1 MSFNKEFTM
10 DISSKDI
17 YFKVTQLLKDV
28 KILTRDELDEKY
40 SDFITKFPKLYN
52 TCLND
57 PDQESILKNLKKM
70 LETRER
76 TLKGELS
83 SVKANAFVGEFV
95 AEKYL
100 YPSAGV
106 TPRKLTEAEKKE
118 YIKKLEKEKLE
129 KRVENNQLL

>member
-10 DISSKDI
+10 DINSKDI
-17 YFKVTQLLKDV
+17 YFKVSQILKDV
-28 KILTRDELDEKY
+28 KVLTRDELDEKY
-40 SDFITKFPKLYN
+40 SEFIVKFPKLYK
-52 TCLND
+52 TCLED

-76 TLKGELS
+76 TIKGELS
-83 SVKANAFVGEFV
+83 SVKANAFVGEFI

-106 TPRKLTEAEKKE
+106 TPKKLTESEKKE
-118 YIKKLEKEKLE
+118 YIKKLEKEKIE
-129 KRVENNQLL
+129 KKL